1 MHPMSVYRV
10 YFTRNSEYHLQNNVC
25 VAVRDRRTGLW
36 FDEHPALS
44 RPLAAAQ
51 LLANEFTSLYTP
63 NLGESLDFEQD
74 GELLRT
80 SPVLNI
86 EERDMAGGTRATT
99 VSRSS
104 TRPTAHRTAK
114 TPPAKTGQLPPVMW
128 PVTH

>member
-1 MHPMSVYRV
+1 MHSPSIYRV

-36 FDEHPALS
+36 FDEHPALT
-44 RPLAAAQ
+44 RPLATAQ
-51 LLANEFTSLYTP
+51 LLANEFTSLHTP
-63 NLGESLDFEQD
+63 NLGESLDFAQD

-86 EERDMAGGTRATT
+86 EERDMAGGKTAT

-104 TRPTAHRTAK
+104 SRPTAHRTAK
-114 TPPAKTGQLPPVMW
+114 TPPAKTGQLPPVLW
-128 PVTH
+128 PVTS

>member
-1 MHPMSVYRV
+1 MHSPSIYRV

-25 VAVRDRRTGLW
+25 VAVRDRRTGRW
-36 FDEHPALS
+36 FDEHPALT
-44 RPLAAAQ
+44 RPLATAQ
-51 LLANEFTSLYTP
+51 LLANEFTSLQTP
-63 NLGESLDFEQD
+63 NLGESLDFAQD

-86 EERDMAGGTRATT
+86 EERDMAGGKTAT

-114 TPPAKTGQLPPVMW
+114 TPPAKTGQMPPVLW
-128 PVTH
+128 PVTS